1 MATVTGTVESL
12 NLRSPSIGRC
22 LACGAPIEQPV
33 SGRRRLYCS
42 PRCRQAAHRA
52 RRREL
57 FAVLVGGG
65 GADLAGD
72 IPDLPPNP
80 DDAVIAAVAGAW
92 QAVDC
97 FAGCAAVARPQLSW
111 RCKRASKE
119 LAAVLRQYFA
129 APR

>member
-1 MATVTGTVESL
+1 MQ
-12 NLRSPSIGRC
+12 PST
-22 LACGAPIEQPV
+22 
-33 SGRRRLYCS
+33 GRRRVFCS
-42 PRCRQAAHRA
+42 ARCRQAAHRA

-80 DDAVIAAVAGAW
+80 DDAVIAAVTGAW
-92 QAVDC
+92 QVVDRL
-97 FAGCAAVARPQLSW
+97 AGGAAVARPQLAW
-111 RCKRASKE
+111 RCKRAAKE
-119 LAAVLRQYFA
+119 LAAVLRRYFA

>member
-1 MATVTGTVESL
+1 MMAIVDH
-12 NLRSPSIGRC
+12 C

-42 PRCRQAAHRA
+42 SRCRQAAHRA

-57 FAVLVGGG
+57 FAVLVGG

-92 QAVDC
+92 QVVDRL
-97 FAGCAAVARPQLSW
+97 AGGAAVARPQLSW

-119 LAAVLRQYFA
+119 LAGILRQYFA

>member
-1 MATVTGTVESL
+1 MDELKDLASVCGVCGRAIAQAAT
-12 NLRSPSIGRC
+12 
-22 LACGAPIEQPV
+22 
-33 SGRRRLYCS
+33 GRRRVFCS

-65 GADLAGD
+65 GADPAG
-72 IPDLPPNP
+72 IPPELPRNP

-92 QAVDC
+92 NVVDR

-119 LAAVLRQYFA
+119 LAGVLRRYFA
-129 APR
+129 RPR